1 MKYTFEIPQIVWLPI
16 LPMILVAVTGMAAL
30 VAQMMRKGSNNSGV
44 VFTSVFGLAMALA
57 TSLGTVGKD
66 FPAQFGGMV
75 ELTSLGNAAQIIVL
89 ISAIL
94 SILISSNYL
103 PDKKITLGE
112 VYPLLIWA
120 TLGSMMLCV
129 STNLL
134 VIFIGI
140 EILSI
145 SLYVL
150 AGLSRGEERSEEAA
164 MKYFLLGA
172 FATGF
177 LLYGIAFFYG
187 ATGSLELAN
196 FNSAWIGSKGEN
208 TGLLTIS
215 FALILIGL
223 GFKCSLV
230 PFHQWTPDVYSG
242 APTNVVAFMATVG
255 KVGPFIVLANLAH
268 LTTALN
274 SNSVWLFAVLA
285 VLTMVVGNVMAFIQ
299 TEIKKMMAYSSIAN
313 AGYVAVAITVMAK
326 SAAGVGSTLA
336 YYLLG
341 YCLTTIG
348 AFAVLAFSASQGKE
362 AIKVSDLRG
371 LLGRSPLAAGALAI
385 FVLSLI
391 GIGPVSGFVGKFLLV
406 RDSVDTG
413 LLWLAVVLVLNSI
426 FGAYYYFGLL
436 RAAFQPDEC
445 GASLEV
451 KPSFVYQGTLL
462 FCALAIIGMVV
473 CYPFVIRLLWL

>member
-1 MKYTFEIPQIVWLPI
+1 
-16 LPMILVAVTGMAAL
+16 MILVAVTGMAAL

-75 ELTSLGNAAQIIVL
+75 ELTPLGNAAQIIVL

-103 PDKKITLGE
+103 LDKKITLGE

-120 TLGSMMLCV
+120 TLGSLILCV

-196 FNSAWIGSKGEN
+196 FNPAWIGSKGEN
-208 TGLLTIS
+208 T
-215 FALILIGL
+215 
-223 GFKCSLV
+223 
-230 PFHQWTPDVYSG
+230 VY
-242 APTNVVAFMATVG
+242 
-255 KVGPFIVLANLAH
+255 
-268 LTTALN
+268 
-274 SNSVWLFAVLA
+274 
-285 VLTMVVGNVMAFIQ
+285 
-299 TEIKKMMAYSSIAN
+299 
-313 AGYVAVAITVMAK
+313 
-326 SAAGVGSTLA
+326 
-336 YYLLG
+336 
-341 YCLTTIG
+341 
-348 AFAVLAFSASQGKE
+348 
-362 AIKVSDLRG
+362 
-371 LLGRSPLAAGALAI
+371 
-385 FVLSLI
+385 
-391 GIGPVSGFVGKFLLV
+391 
-406 RDSVDTG
+406 
-413 LLWLAVVLVLNSI
+413 
-426 FGAYYYFGLL
+426 
-436 RAAFQPDEC
+436 
-445 GASLEV
+445 
-451 KPSFVYQGTLL
+451 
-462 FCALAIIGMVV
+462 
-473 CYPFVIRLLWL
+473 